1 MQRHQHLPAVVKV
14 TSQPTASIAC
24 IHPAM
29 TMKENRRSKSILAT
43 MKRPVVDYDGSNN
56 LAMALVSSRMN
67 SPKRSASRGQRD
79 GIDIILRGEEASSCC
94 RCSPSLSSLRTRR
107 VHYDTR
113 RRKNGSNFNFYS
125 NSSIIVIIFNLTTT
139 ICLLI
144 LMQHST
150 STSSTIT
157 NCLAFNAKT
166 NFLLPPTSVSTII
179 RRRALSSNLHLTRF
193 PVQRQQYPKRKIT
206 RQSSR
211 PVSFRLSS
219 SSSSSSSSELH
230 KSTQQQQQQ
239 QPLQILVCDRNIET
253 NTTQPLVYSINEDRY
268 IRQDSSPG
276 RGMNKYTAR
285 QLTTET
291 RNKLLRVI
299 QHAFVPL
306 GVNPSYYQF
315 MKWRILQRFVNS
327 NLHVLGTQSLLM
339 GLGLKSKSL
348 GVSAALTWVLK
359 DALGKLTRLVWA
371 SRMGR
376 RFDSDAK
383 RWRFRASLV
392 YALGNYLEI
401 VTYIN
406 PTLFLLWATLANSC
420 KQVAMLT
427 SSATRSA
434 LYNSF
439 RDGKRENIAD
449 ITAKGEAQIAVVD
462 LLGIAFG
469 VSLSRAVGTS
479 VKSVVSTYIILQIL
493 ELNLLFREIR
503 SVQFNVMNFER
514 MAQVIE
520 AFLDVDCQ
528 DSQNNAL
535 NGATATIRQEGP
547 KTGLVPRPEHI
558 AKKERIFL
566 PPKHLRRRALAF
578 GSMGRAKLNPDE
590 LSRLVNIF
598 SKDRYMLIV
607 GENTKKDHRKLGL
620 FQTTTPEE
628 AVQQNCHIV
637 LHEEAT
643 NLDILKSTLAV
654 FLLRKKLVASG
665 RGVVHADNGGEGV
678 ADLRCSD
685 VYDLLEETRDETD
698 RLFPLLIKQLSQ
710 QGWAPPSRNM
720 FGRVQQRAY
729 WPLNKQ

>member
-1 MQRHQHLPAVVKV
+1 M
-14 TSQPTASIAC
+14 
-24 IHPAM
+24 
-29 TMKENRRSKSILAT
+29 
-43 MKRPVVDYDGSNN
+43 
-56 LAMALVSSRMN
+56 
-67 SPKRSASRGQRD
+67 
-79 GIDIILRGEEASSCC
+79 
-94 RCSPSLSSLRTRR
+94 
-107 VHYDTR
+107 
-113 RRKNGSNFNFYS
+113 
-125 NSSIIVIIFNLTTT
+125 
-139 ICLLI
+139 
-144 LMQHST
+144 
-150 STSSTIT
+150 
-157 NCLAFNAKT
+157 
-166 NFLLPPTSVSTII
+166 
-179 RRRALSSNLHLTRF
+179 
-193 PVQRQQYPKRKIT
+193 
-206 RQSSR
+206 
-211 PVSFRLSS
+211 
-219 SSSSSSSSELH
+219 
-230 KSTQQQQQQ
+230 
-239 QPLQILVCDRNIET
+239 
-253 NTTQPLVYSINEDRY
+253 YSIDEDRY
-268 IRQDSSPG
+268 IRQDSSSG
-276 RGMNKYTAR
+276 RGIAQYTAR
-285 QLTTET
+285 QLTTRT
-291 RNKLLRVI
+291 RNKLLRVT
-299 QHAFVPL
+299 QDAFVPL

-469 VSLSRAVGTS
+469 VTLSRAVGTS
-479 VKSVVSTYIILQIL
+479 VKSVLSTYVILQIL
-493 ELNLLFREIR
+493 ELNLLFREVR

-520 AFLDVDCQ
+520 AFLDVD
-528 DSQNNAL
+528 SQESESSGP
-535 NGATATIRQEGP
+535 NGATAANGQKGPP
-547 KTGLVPRPEHI
+547 KTGLVPRPEDI

-590 LSRLVNIF
+590 LSRLMNIF

-607 GENTKKDHRKLGL
+607 GENTKKNHRKLGL
-620 FQTTTPEE
+620 FQTTTAEE

-665 RGVVHADNGGEGV
+665 RGVVHVKNEEDEV
-678 ADLRCSD
+678 VDLRCSD
-685 VYDLLEETRDETD
+685 TYDLLEETRDETD

-729 WPLNKQ
+729 WPVNKR